1 MWESLWGRTELDM
14 TEATWQQQQ
23 HVGGLTA
30 CAVPLFSK
38 SDHRRRLAF
47 TVSQSREYKHQEL
60 STGEGL
66 D

>member
-1 MWESLWGRTELDM
+1 M

-30 CAVPLFSK
+30 CAIPLFSK